1 MDQQFVT
8 GQTVGLKHFA
18 RIQAKGSRWMGRHV
32 PAYIREHL
40 LVPYYIAPD
49 VASSSTVL
57 WVIQFPVASHEKVHF
72 VRFAVR
78 PDEEVTSLPDY
89 PK

>member
-1 MDQQFVT
+1 MDQLFAN

-18 RIQAKGSRWMGRHV
+18 RIRAKGSRWMGRNV

-40 LVPYYIAPD
+40 MVPYYFAPD
-49 VASSSTVL
+49 VDNSVL
-57 WVIQFPVASHEKVHF
+57 VMWVIQYPIADGERVHF
-72 VRFAVR
+72 VRFADR